1 MGKAKTVDTLLLFA
15 VICVRNQKTNYALK
29 HEVFVF
35 AARSE
40 ATRKTAEQIVVVAG
54 RGEATLDTASQ
65 SFL

>member
-1 MGKAKTVDTLLLFA
+1 MENTKSLDALLLFT

-40 ATRKTAEQIVVVAG
+40 ATRKTAKQSVVVAG

>member
-1 MGKAKTVDTLLLFA
+1 MGNTKSLDRLLVFIE
-15 VICVRNQKTNYALK
+15 VCVRNQKTNYAPKL
-29 HEVFVF
+29 EVFVF

-40 ATRKTAEQIVVVAG
+40 TTRKTPEQIVVVAG